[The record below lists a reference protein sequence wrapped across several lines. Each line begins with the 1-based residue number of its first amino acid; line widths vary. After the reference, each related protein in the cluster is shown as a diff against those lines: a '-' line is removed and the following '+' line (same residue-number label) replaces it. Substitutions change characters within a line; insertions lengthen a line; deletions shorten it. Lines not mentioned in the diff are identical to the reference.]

1 LEKLDMANLYEIHR
15 YQHDT
20 FQYIVAATNKYTEEC
35 VRQDV
40 EYFNAILSNEMKSQ
54 GIRYVFATGS
64 TRYNRNIRNE
74 NGKVKEHSS

>member
-1 LEKLDMANLYEIHR
+1 MGNLYEIHR

-20 FQYIVAATNKYTEEC
+20 FQYIVAATNKHTEEY

-40 EYFNAILSNEMKSQ
+40 KHFNAILSSEMKAQ

-64 TRYNRNIRNE
+64 TQYKKNIRD
-74 NGKVKEHSS
+74 

>member
-54 GIRYVFATGS
+54 GIRCVFATGS

-74 NGKVKEHSS
+74 NGKIKEHSS